1 MTLGFE
7 SVVAAATP
15 VNVVLIVTF
24 CCLFIGAMMVDCLE
38 RDDDDDMDGMA

>member
-7 SVVAAATP
+7 SAVAAATP

-24 CCLFIGAMMVDCLE
+24 CCLFIGAMMVDCFN
-38 RDDDDDMDGMA
+38 DDDDMDGLA